1 MDVMYYTC
9 RWIFATLLKLL
20 KLHLCSIAM
29 TPSLYTKDAALFYST
44 DLMGMFVCLAALMR
58 RKMIQEGAEEGERG
72 RERTEKESGRVKGV
86 KERMNTKTMTL
97 VSVSISSQVQL

>member
-1 MDVMYYTC
+1 MDICYIV
-9 RWIFATLLKLL
+9 KVV

-29 TPSLYTKDAALFYST
+29 SPFLYTKDPALFYST

-97 VSVSISSQVQL
+97 VSISISSQVQL